1 VTRGDTHPTVG
12 SRRATKDQTHVDT
25 GIQRYLEA
33 VSGVTALTRSSAERV
48 VRQLV
53 RQGEVASD
61 QVGDTVQDL
70 LDRSRRNREELGMLV
85 TAEVQRVVRSM
96 GLATSD
102 EVLALRK
109 QVADLKRELAQ
120 VSRDHDGQQQEGA

>member
-1 VTRGDTHPTVG
+1 M
-12 SRRATKDQTHVDT
+12 
-25 GIQRYLEA
+25 QRYVDA
-33 VSGVTALTRSSAERV
+33 IGGVTALTRANAERI

-61 QVGDTVQDL
+61 QVSEVVQDL
-70 LDRSRRNREELGMLV
+70 LDRSRQNREVVASLV

-96 GLATSD
+96 GLATGD

-109 QVADLKRELAQ
+109 QVADLKREVARLA
-120 VSRDHDGQQQEGA
+120 RQQGEG

>member
-1 VTRGDTHPTVG
+1 M
-12 SRRATKDQTHVDT
+12 
-25 GIQRYLEA
+25 QRYVEA
-33 VSGVTALTRSSAERV
+33 LGGVTALTRANAERI

-61 QVGDTVQDL
+61 QVGEVVQDL
-70 LDRSRRNREELGMLV
+70 LDRSRQNREVVASLV

-96 GLATSD
+96 GLATGD

-109 QVADLKRELAQ
+109 QVADLKREVARL
-120 VSRDHDGQQQEGA
+120 SRQQGEG

>member
-1 VTRGDTHPTVG
+1 
-12 SRRATKDQTHVDT
+12 VDT

-33 VSGVTALTRSSAERV
+33 VSGVTALTRTSAERV

-70 LDRSRRNREELGMLV
+70 LDRSRRNREVLGMLV

-120 VSRDHDGQQQEGA
+120 VNRLLDGQQQEGA

>member
-1 VTRGDTHPTVG
+1 M
-12 SRRATKDQTHVDT
+12 
-25 GIQRYLEA
+25 QRYLEA
-33 VSGVTALTRSSAERV
+33 LGGVTALTRASAERI

-61 QVGDTVQDL
+61 QVADTVQEL
-70 LDRSRRNREELGMLV
+70 LERSRHNRDVLSTLV
-85 TAEVQRVVRSM
+85 TAEVQRAVRQL

-109 QVADLKRELAQ
+109 QVADLKREVAMVRRQ
-120 VSRDHDGQQQEGA
+120 DEA

>member
-1 VTRGDTHPTVG
+1 M
-12 SRRATKDQTHVDT
+12 
-25 GIQRYLEA
+25 QRYLEA
-33 VSGVTALTRSSAERV
+33 LGGVTALTRASAERI

-61 QVGDTVQDL
+61 QVADTVQEL
-70 LDRSRRNREELGMLV
+70 LQRSRHNREVLSTLV
-85 TAEVQRVVRSM
+85 TAEVQRAVRQL

-109 QVADLKRELAQ
+109 QVADLKREVAMVRRQ
-120 VSRDHDGQQQEGA
+120 DES